1 MRRPTN
7 FTPLHHRGFRLLIA
21 GQLAS
26 NVGDL
31 FYAVA
36 LPWYVLATHG
46 GALLLGTVLA
56 AYGVPRTVLLAVGGH
71 AADRFRPWNVM
82 MGADAVR
89 ALAVAGLAVAAFAGP
104 ARAYVMI
111 PIAIVLGAGE
121 GMFLPSSM
129 AIVPSLL
136 PGEDLQ
142 AGNALASGSN
152 QLSTIL
158 GPVLGGLVV
167 AAVGPAS
174 AFVVDAASF
183 VVSVAALVGVRSIT
197 RQPVPARVPTTANSL
212 DDDAETA
219 SVPAAP
225 TSVWGLLRSERI
237 LQLMVLVTIAAN
249 LGFGGMSEVALP
261 ALVHGPLHDGASG
274 YGLVIAAFGGG
285 ALFGTLVAGWFT
297 AMARPAVTASW
308 CFLAS
313 AVAIGAVPYV
323 GGTVV
328 VALALALFGVANGF
342 GNVVTITLFQRWAPP
357 AMMGRLMGVMMLASM
372 GLFPASVFVGGV
384 VVSHVGPSVF
394 FPLAGGAL
402 ALAVLAALSQRSWRE
417 FGATV
422 AP

>member
-1 MRRPTN
+1 MSERRPTN
-7 FTPLHHRGFRLLIA
+7 FAPLVHRGFRLLVA

-82 MGADAVR
+82 MVADTVR
-89 ALAVAGLAVAAFAGP
+89 AVAVAGLGAAAYAGP
-104 ARAYVMI
+104 AHTYVLV

-121 GMFLPSSM
+121 GFFLPSSM
-129 AIVPSLL
+129 AIVPTLL

-142 AGNALASGSN
+142 AGNALASGAA
-152 QLSTIL
+152 QLSTIA

-183 VVSVAALVGVRSIT
+183 VISVVALVGVRSSA
-197 RQPVPARVPTTANSL
+197 RRPAPAL
-212 DDDAETA
+212 DAPPHE
-219 SVPAAP
+219 SAAP
-225 TSVWGLLRSERI
+225 SAHDQPATVLGLLRTERI
-237 LQLMVLVTIAAN
+237 LQVMVLVTVAAN

-274 YGLVIAAFGGG
+274 YGLLIAAYGAG
-285 ALFGTLVAGWFT
+285 ALLGTVVAGRFT
-297 AMARPAVTASW
+297 VISSPSLVASW
-308 CFLAS
+308 CFLLS
-313 AVAIGAVPYV
+313 AVAIAAIPYV
-323 GGTVV
+323 GGTALVA
-328 VALALALFGVANGF
+328 VALAIFGVMNGF
-342 GNVVTITLFQRWAPP
+342 ANVVTITLFQRWAPP

-384 VVSHVGPSVF
+384 VVAHVGASIF

-402 ALAVLAALSQRSWRE
+402 GLAVLAALTQRSWRE
-417 FGATV
+417 FGATP
-422 AP
+422 ASAD